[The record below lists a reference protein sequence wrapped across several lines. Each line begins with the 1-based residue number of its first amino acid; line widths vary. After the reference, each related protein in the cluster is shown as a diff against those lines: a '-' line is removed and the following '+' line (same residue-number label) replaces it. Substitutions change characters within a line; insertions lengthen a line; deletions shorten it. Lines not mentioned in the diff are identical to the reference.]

1 MMVPH
6 NSLEGEENIA
16 LLAERCTVS
25 FLIIAMKVRSNR
37 AHIGFQGRGCEDSVN
52 QGGRGTLKKVRPPV
66 FGMVQRGE
74 ASGNQSP
81 GQC

>member
-25 FLIIAMKVRSNR
+25 SRIIAMKVRSNR
-37 AHIGFQGRGCEDSVN
+37 GHIGFQGRGCEDSVN
-52 QGGRGTLKKVRPPV
+52 
-66 FGMVQRGE
+66 
-74 ASGNQSP
+74 
-81 GQC
+81 